1 MYLRNPR
8 KKSRIFFKIKRKIEK
23 RVVYRSIGVNIK
35 IDFFSY
41 DIYNMIKEVLSYK
54 NDHDH

>member
-1 MYLRNPR
+1 MNPR